1 MPKIPT
7 FQAEGSIEQ
16 LAGTTS
22 NIKINPDANIFSALQ
37 PVTDFVVKQK
47 IKENDI
53 QNRTESLKLEN
64 DYITEANLISEHI
77 NQDKT
82 LSINK
87 EAANAYLKERTN
99 ALIEK
104 FATQATNKN
113 SETMFRNSALGEVQK
128 QIFSINTDIS
138 NNILVQAD
146 AIYNEKKEKIVSR
159 AFLKG
164 GIYKET
170 LEQDLENLTIDTFKN
185 RVTYPE
191 LQKILKS
198 IPGEIQTY
206 EAIEMVQRT
215 PRKAYYF
222 LKDDKNFPDID
233 YDKRQKLKE
242 KAAIV
247 IRSQITTEWK
257 NYTDTVAAGKEPPYF
272 DMKLAVEVMGSY
284 VGEKMLQEESLT
296 KDRVTNNAVINN
308 ASIATENEV
317 VQGYIDEG
325 YEMFGEAVA
334 AANEK
339 YYRNILSTKQT
350 AMKKDPVDF
359 IIKINPDIEA
369 LYEEMKNDDNADSL
383 AATRK
388 IFTEKVIQQQKD
400 MGISNSAI
408 RITKK
413 SEIEEIKKTLTNT
426 DTPYLEKKAFIN
438 GLSIIYGKENMSK
451 VLNHLQAEK
460 LPVEY
465 IVAISTNSDSLTED
479 ILSGE
484 NIEDLKKIVSTRLDS
499 TKKFNSIEK
508 EVAKGMANWEEVILA
523 QGEGSVVKTKYI
535 LSVQAAIYK
544 AALQRIKRGD
554 SVSDAVDSAVS
565 DFTRD
570 YYIPPQAIKTWMIP
584 VDVNGVRTNRW
595 VIEEKAEAILFET
608 ESKDSNYLDKF
619 HGADGYMHYAKF
631 AGIEN
636 LTEEQAKD
644 RITSTI
650 RNHSKWLLN
659 ADSTG
664 IILNAEFANGTYPIV
679 NANGQKIEF
688 FFTDTPNEQGIFSTE
703 LKYPVTGE
711 DISLIDYV
719 DPYGAI
725 DLDEFDNVIPEE
737 RINVTKEEDKEVGDQ
752 STISGKK
759 TLREDI
765 ESVAKQTTQKEFDE
779 GPEKTFPD
787 YDENFPSLERG
798 ITYKGKYYEYD
809 ADGNPPKR
817 FLEELKKDREN
828 NKVKASKVEEKNKVL
843 LASLNKNFKTSM
855 KKSESNG
862 NYSVVN
868 SEGYMG
874 AYQFGNDRLTDYKN
888 ATGKN
893 FTKKEFLENKE
904 LQDEVFNWHVK
915 DIVKYINNNNLDKYL
930 GIKVK
935 GVTVTLNGLIA
946 MAHLGGR
953 YGMRA
958 YIESGFSDA
967 KDKNGI
973 PLYNK
978 EDSNGTSLFDY
989 LKKFELTD

>member
-7 FQAEGSIEQ
+7 FTATGSIEQ

-22 NIKINPDANIFSALQ
+22 NIKINPNSNIFSALQ

-53 QNRTESLKLEN
+53 QNRTEALKLEN

-87 EAANAYLKERTN
+87 EAANAYHKEKTN

-104 FATQATNKN
+104 FAAQATNKN

-128 QIFSINTDIS
+128 QIFSINGDIS

-146 AIYNEKKEKIVSR
+146 AIYTETKEKIISR

-222 LKDDKNFPDID
+222 LKDDKNFPDMD
-233 YDKRQKLKE
+233 YDKRKKLQD

-247 IRSQITTEWK
+247 IRSQITTEWE
-257 NYTDTVAAGKEPPYF
+257 NYTATVAAGKEPPYF

-284 VGEKMLQEESLT
+284 AGEKMLQEESLT

-317 VQGYIDEG
+317 VQGFIDEG
-325 YEMFGEAVA
+325 YEMFGETVA

-339 YYRNILSTKQT
+339 YYRNILSKKQK
-350 AMKKDPVDF
+350 AMKEDPVDF
-359 IIKINPDIEA
+359 LIKINPDIEA

-451 VLNHLQAEK
+451 VLNHLQAEN
-460 LPVEY
+460 LPEEY
-465 IVAISTNSDSLTED
+465 VVAISTNSDSLTED

-484 NIEDLKKIVSTRLDS
+484 NIEDLKKIVSTRLNS
-499 TKKFNSIEK
+499 GEKFNSIEK
-508 EVAKGMANWEEVILA
+508 EVAKGMADWEEVILA
-523 QGEGSVVKTKYI
+523 QGEGSVVKTNYI

-554 SVSDAVDSAVS
+554 SISDAVDSAVS

-570 YYIPPQAIKTWMIP
+570 YYIPPSKTWMIP
-584 VDVNGVRTNRW
+584 VDVNGVRTNGW
-595 VIEEKAEAILFET
+595 LIEEKAEAIFLEV

-636 LTEEQAKD
+636 LTEEQVKD

-688 FFTDTPNEQGIFSTE
+688 FFTDTPNEQGIFGTE
-703 LKYPVTGE
+703 LKYPVTGD
-711 DISLIDYV
+711 DISLI
-719 DPYGAI
+719 
-725 DLDEFDNVIPEE
+725 
-737 RINVTKEEDKEVGDQ
+737 
-752 STISGKK
+752 
-759 TLREDI
+759 EDI
-765 ESVAKQTTQKEFDE
+765 DPFGYMDI
-779 GPEKTFPD
+779 PI
-787 YDENFPSLERG
+787 DENQSIDSNNITVGNVDFDFIVNELEGGTQLKGYTLKDFPNSGVTIAGGVDLGARNLNDLKGLPKEIINKLKPYLEL
-798 ITYKGKYYEYD
+798 KGKN
-809 ADGNPPKR
+809 A
-817 FLEELKKDREN
+817 EEQLKKIPLKLSEKESNILNKFIQKKILTILKKDWKRKTGTSFDSLTTEQAT
-828 NKVKASKVEEKNKVL
+828 V
-843 LASLNKNFKTSM
+843 LASVSFIYGKLETKAPNFWKYVTSNNWQKAYDELM
-855 KKSESNG
+855 DFKDKSKAVNERHQKAAKLLKK
-862 NYSVVN
+862 Y
-868 SEGYMG
+868 
-874 AYQFGNDRLTDYKN
+874 
-888 ATGKN
+888 
-893 FTKKEFLENKE
+893 
-904 LQDEVFNWHVK
+904 
-915 DIVKYINNNNLDKYL
+915 LDK
-930 GIKVK
+930 
-935 GVTVTLNGLIA
+935 N
-946 MAHLGGR
+946 
-953 YGMRA
+953 
-958 YIESGFSDA
+958 
-967 KDKNGI
+967 
-973 PLYNK
+973 
-978 EDSNGTSLFDY
+978 
-989 LKKFELTD
+989 

>member
-22 NIKINPDANIFSALQ
+22 NIKISPHSNLASALA

-53 QNRTESLKLEN
+53 QNRTEALKLEN

-87 EAANAYLKERTN
+87 EAANAYLKEKTN

-104 FATQATNKN
+104 FATQATSKN

-138 NNILVQAD
+138 NNILLQAD
-146 AIYNEKKEKIVSR
+146 AIYTETKEKIISR

-164 GIYKET
+164 GIYKDALKKDLET
-170 LEQDLENLTIDTFKN
+170 LTTNTFKN
-185 RVTYPE
+185 RITYPE

-206 EAIEMVQRT
+206 EAIEMVEKT

-222 LKDDKNFPDID
+222 LKDDKNFPDISF
-233 YDKRQKLKE
+233 KQRKKLQD

-247 IRSQITTEWK
+247 IRSQITTEWE
-257 NYTDTVAAGKEPPYF
+257 NYTATVAAGKEPPYF

-325 YEMFGEAVA
+325 YEMFGETVA

-339 YYRNILSTKQT
+339 YYRNILSKKQT
-350 AMKKDPVDF
+350 AMKEDPVDF
-359 IIKINPDIEA
+359 LIKINPDIES

-451 VLNHLQAEK
+451 VLNHLQAEN

-465 IVAISTNSDSLTED
+465 VVAISTNSDSLTED

-484 NIEDLKKIVSTRLDS
+484 NIKDLENLVSKRVSTKEF
-499 TKKFNSIEK
+499 TNIEK
-508 EVAKGMANWEEVILA
+508 EVAKGMADWEEVINA

-554 SVSDAVDSAVS
+554 SVSDAVSSAVS

-570 YYIPPQAIKTWMIP
+570 YYIPPSKTWMIP
-584 VDVNGVRTNRW
+584 ADVNGVRTNGW
-595 VIEEKAEAILFET
+595 LIEEKAEAILFET

-619 HGADGYMHYAKF
+619 MGEDGYMHYAKF

-636 LTEEQAKD
+636 LTEEQVKD

-664 IILNAEFANGTYPIV
+664 IVLNAEFANGTYPIV

-688 FFTDTPNEQGIFSTE
+688 FFTDTPNEQGIFGTE
-703 LKYPVTGE
+703 LKYPVTGD
-711 DISLIDYV
+711 DISLIEDIDPFGYMDIPIDENQSIDSNNITVGSVV
-719 DPYGAI
+719 DSVGNLFISKANASDTPTLGDKFLINKDVVDRIKKNENRTLFTFNKNIGRHSSPEGGLDTVGFGHKLTEQENKDNKVYGYNI
-725 DLDEFDNVIPEE
+725 DTL
-737 RINVTKEEDKEVGDQ
+737 TKEQANDILQRDLKKAINLVNNLGKN
-752 STISGKK
+752 STINLDTINPDAYNILVEMAFQMGSNEVEKEGLAGFEK
-759 TLREDI
+759 TLQFIKDGEYKKA
-765 ESVAKQTTQKEFDE
+765 SVEMLKSTWHNQT
-779 GPEKTFPD
+779 
-787 YDENFPSLERG
+787 
-798 ITYKGKYYEYD
+798 
-809 ADGNPPKR
+809 PKR
-817 FLEELKKDREN
+817 AKRL
-828 NKVKASKVEEKNKVL
+828 SVL
-843 LASLNKNFKTSM
+843 MAK
-855 KKSESNG
+855 
-862 NYSVVN
+862 
-868 SEGYMG
+868 
-874 AYQFGNDRLTDYKN
+874 
-888 ATGKN
+888 
-893 FTKKEFLENKE
+893 
-904 LQDEVFNWHVK
+904 
-915 DIVKYINNNNLDKYL
+915 
-930 GIKVK
+930 IK
-935 GVTVTLNGLIA
+935 
-946 MAHLGGR
+946 
-953 YGMRA
+953 
-958 YIESGFSDA
+958 
-967 KDKNGI
+967 
-973 PLYNK
+973 
-978 EDSNGTSLFDY
+978 
-989 LKKFELTD
+989 